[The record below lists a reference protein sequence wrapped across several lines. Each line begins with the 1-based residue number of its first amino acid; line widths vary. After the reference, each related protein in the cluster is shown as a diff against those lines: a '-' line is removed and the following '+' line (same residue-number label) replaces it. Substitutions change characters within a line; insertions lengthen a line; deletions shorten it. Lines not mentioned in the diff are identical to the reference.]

1 MSISG
6 SYTKLACYTDS
17 ADKHQVNL
25 FDARTPKSLPWTRK
39 WSDQGT
45 CLLASWFVNP
55 LTGACT
61 YKRPE
66 GGVCSKNHKKCPE
79 RAMLYLS
86 EPVDRER
93 VAEPR
98 GIFFEAKKC
107 RLLSHTRR

>member
-1 MSISG
+1 MINFAVSIRMTSFN
-6 SYTKLACYTDS
+6 LAY
-17 ADKHQVNL
+17 N
-25 FDARTPKSLPWTRK
+25 R
-39 WSDQGT
+39 
-45 CLLASWFVNP
+45 
-55 LTGACT
+55 LTGAGA

-66 GGVCSKNHKKCPE
+66 RGVCSKNHKKCPE

-107 RLLSHTRR
+107 RLLGHTRR

>member
-1 MSISG
+1 MV
-6 SYTKLACYTDS
+6 L
-17 ADKHQVNL
+17 
-25 FDARTPKSLPWTRK
+25 
-39 WSDQGT
+39 
-45 CLLASWFVNP
+45 NP
-55 LTGACT
+55 LTGAGA

-66 GGVCSKNHKKCPE
+66 RGVCSKNHKKCPE

-107 RLLSHTRR
+107 RSLGHTRR

>member
-1 MSISG
+1 M
-6 SYTKLACYTDS
+6 KLFENMD
-17 ADKHQVNL
+17 
-25 FDARTPKSLPWTRK
+25 
-39 WSDQGT
+39 
-45 CLLASWFVNP
+45 VNP
-55 LTGACT
+55 LTGAGA

-66 GGVCSKNHKKCPE
+66 GSVCSKNHKKCPE

-107 RLLSHTRR
+107 RLLGHTRR